1 MRVIKFNLNGST
13 AFFKKP
19 DVNSCIYFTYSNI
32 HKISVLGILG
42 SILGMKGYNQ
52 QQNSAFPEFYEK
64 LESFKISIV
73 PKNLSVTKKIQ
84 VFNNSVGY
92 ASFEQGG
99 NLIVKEQWLE
109 NPDWDIYILENEN
122 IELFNELENRLKKY
136 QFHYLPY
143 LGKNDHIAN
152 IKDVQCFESLK
163 SDSKTLKIEGL
174 LTRDLIREIVKP
186 RRSDENFFKYEE
198 RLPIKLEKVTNQYIF
213 DKKIHTNYEVE
224 LLSNDDIYNC
234 NNLNLYFD

>member
-19 DVNSCIYFTYSNI
+19 DVNSYIYFTYSNI

-52 QQNSAFPEFYEK
+52 QQTSAFPEFYEK
-64 LESFKISIV
+64 LENFKISIV

-84 VFNNSVGY
+84 IFNNSVGY

-109 NPDWDIYILENEN
+109 NPEWDIYILENEN
-122 IELFNELENRLKKY
+122 IELFNELESRLKKY
-136 QFHYLPY
+136 
-143 LGKNDHIAN
+143 
-152 IKDVQCFESLK
+152 
-163 SDSKTLKIEGL
+163 
-174 LTRDLIREIVKP
+174 
-186 RRSDENFFKYEE
+186 
-198 RLPIKLEKVTNQYIF
+198 
-213 DKKIHTNYEVE
+213 
-224 LLSNDDIYNC
+224 
-234 NNLNLYFD
+234 